1 MDGTLS
7 LIGYNGLLYHCVP
20 AHDKAIS
27 VLKWYDTKIITG
39 GYDSSVKVHC
49 TSVSAN
55 CLVCINSVYVHDGN
69 ISALTVVEVSSV
81 CSSIFNCLVC
91 DVHFSSRFSRN

>member
-27 VLKWYDTKIITG
+27 ILKWYGNKIITG
-39 GYDSSVKVHC
+39 GYDSTVKVHR
-49 TSVSAN
+49 TSASMN
-55 CLVCINSVYVHDGN
+55 SLVCVNSVYIHDGN
-69 ISALTVVEVSSV
+69 ILALIVVEVGYRYWY
-81 CSSIFNCLVC
+81 NYQLVL
-91 DVHFSSRFSRN
+91 SL